1 MKAFAKLFCVML
13 LGFVICESL
22 DRPQI
27 DLNDELGFTP
37 SIQLAQA
44 QR

>member
-1 MKAFAKLFCVML
+1 MKSLMKLFAVMM
-13 LGFVICESL
+13 LGLVICESL

-37 SIQLAQA
+37 TVQLAK
-44 QR
+44 R